1 MSELNIL
8 DQVNVEQHLLKEF
21 KRMMPKKQLLIKQE
35 KEFQLKDN
43 LVNLKMDS

>member
-21 KRMMPKKQLLIKQE
+21 KRMMLKKLQQIKLE
-35 KEFQLKDN
+35 KEFLQKDN
-43 LVNLKMDS
+43 LDNL

>member
-21 KRMMPKKQLLIKQE
+21 KRMMLKKQLLIKLV